1 VADITITIQAA
12 GDAIMTESG
21 FFTYPATPGTF
32 LDDSDARK
40 AFGLPGMKIVGFGD
54 NAKLEWSTPR
64 WDTIGPADSK
74 DAWYFAYSGA
84 GDGGTK
90 PNPTTTAFQLR
101 CNQLS
106 HEFTDSVVVTPI
118 PAMDVRDES
127 YEGSGTPG
135 QLNQLVLAM
144 GQRTE
149 TIKLAGMLVDRGPVT
164 AANPRRQTLFNI
176 ARMQHFKIARTGDNG
191 WGGKHASPINP
202 RSYPCLKIYDA
213 LATPG
218 YSFGVEPSGDSR
230 QYRGMI
236 KDLSFSME
244 GGRPDMWTWNM
255 TFVVVSNEHT
265 SIQHTRP
272 LWIADINRIRLVDD
286 YEDGDPIDENDTR
299 GYIEVRAG
307 QSLEIRKT
315 DTTPKIEMKDNDR
328 VRIMGTDSLPT
339 INGEWQVSGVNLS
352 DRTFTLYRAAGSSY
366 GEQDFE
372 SDAENDFVDISN
384 GRIRIKV
391 IAPPDAVW
399 TDGDDGTVEW
409 ILDESGKGPVIF
421 V

>member
-12 GDAIMTESG
+12 GDAVMTESG
-21 FFTYPATPGTF
+21 FFTLPALPGTF
-32 LDDSDARK
+32 LADSDARK
-40 AFGLPGMKIVGFGD
+40 AFGLPNIKIKGHGD
-54 NAKLEWSTPR
+54 TAKLEWGSPR

-101 CNQLS
+101 CDQVS
-106 HEFTDSVVVTPI
+106 HEFTDAVLVNPI

-149 TIKLAGMLVDRGPVT
+149 TIKLSGMLVDRGPIT
-164 AANPRRQTLFNI
+164 AANPRRQTLLNI
-176 ARMQHFKIARTGDNG
+176 ARMQHFKTARTGDNG

-218 YSFGVEPSGDSR
+218 YSMGAEPSGDSR
-230 QYRGMI
+230 QYRGLI
-236 KDLSFSME
+236 KDLSFRME

-265 SIQHTRP
+265 SLQHTRP
-272 LWIADINRIRLVDD
+272 AWIGDINRIRLVDD
-286 YEDGDPIDENDTR
+286 FDGSGDAVDDPPTDN
-299 GYIEVRAG
+299 GYIEVRTS
-307 QSLEIRKT
+307 QPLSIRKT
-315 DTTPKIEMKDNDR
+315 DKTAKIEMENNDI
-328 VRIMGTDSLPT
+328 VRIMGTNSLPT
-339 INGEWQVSGVNLS
+339 INGEWRVSGVNIS
-352 DRTFTLYRAAGSSY
+352 DRTFIIQRAASFNY
-366 GEQDFE
+366 GEDDFE
-372 SDAENDFVDISN
+372 DAEENDFVELI
-384 GRIRIKV
+384 GARITIKV
-391 IAPPDAVW
+391 EDPAVW
-399 TDGDDGTVEW
+399 TDGNDGIVEW
-409 ILDESGKGPVIF
+409 VMDPTGVGSE
-421 V
+421 